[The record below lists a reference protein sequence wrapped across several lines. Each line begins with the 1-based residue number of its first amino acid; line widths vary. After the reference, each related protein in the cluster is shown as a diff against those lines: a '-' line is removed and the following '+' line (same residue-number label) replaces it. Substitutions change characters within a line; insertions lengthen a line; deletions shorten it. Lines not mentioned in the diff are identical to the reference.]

1 MYLSFALTPL
11 LSYNGTDRGVVFMKK
26 TSFFYSVC
34 ILAIPVALQSMLQA
48 SFGVVDQIMIGQLGS
63 VDVTAVG
70 LAGKFT
76 GIFNVMVSAVSAVA
90 GIMISQYMGQKNRA
104 EVKRSLTVNLILALG
119 VAFIFTVLCAVL
131 PKEIMNLY
139 TEDEAVVDAAGGYL
153 FITALGFLAAAGS
166 TILSTMLRCMEKA
179 SLPLYAGIV
188 AAAVNTGLNYVLIF
202 GKFGFPEC
210 GITGAAVA
218 TLISQ
223 AVNFI
228 LIFIMYIRYGKVTAA
243 EPDEVRGMGK
253 FNYKQYLTMLMPI
266 LICEFM
272 WSVGENIYAGIYG
285 HLGTDACA
293 AMTLTNPI
301 QSLTIG
307 ALSGFSQA
315 AGIIIG
321 KRLGDGEFDKAYIA
335 SKKLILYG
343 AVGSLIFSVIIVFI
357 MPYYVKIYNVDE
369 NVRQI
374 TVQIL
379 TAYAL
384 VVPFKVLNM
393 IVGGGIL
400 RSGGKTK
407 YIMVIDII
415 GTWIFG
421 VPLGLLSAF
430 VFCLSIPYVYFILSL
445 EECVRLGISLIVL
458 HRRNWMNTLKT

>member
-1 MYLSFALTPL
+1 
-11 LSYNGTDRGVVFMKK
+11 MKK
-26 TSFFYSVC
+26 SSFLYSVC

-48 SFGVVDQIMIGQLGS
+48 SFGVVDQVMIGQLGS

-90 GIMISQYMGQKNRA
+90 GIMISQYIGQKNRA
-104 EVKRSLTVNLILALG
+104 EVRRSLTVNLMIAIG
-119 VAFIFTVLCAVL
+119 VAVIFTVLCAVM
-131 PKEIMNLY
+131 PRQIMGLY
-139 TEDEAVVDAAGGYL
+139 IEDKAAVESAGGYL
-153 FITALGFLAAAGS
+153 FITAWGFVTTSGA
-166 TILSTMLRCMEKA
+166 TIISTMLRCMEKA
-179 SLPLYAGIV
+179 SLPLYAGI
-188 AAAVNTGLNYVLIF
+188 AAAVVNTGLNYLLIF
-202 GKFGFPEC
+202 GKFGFPEL
-210 GITGAAVA
+210 GITGAAIA

-228 LIFIMYIRYGKVTAA
+228 LILVMYIKYRNFLGKTNGSGNIA
-243 EPDEVRGMGK
+243 K

-266 LICEFM
+266 LFSEFM
-272 WSVGENIYAGIYG
+272 WSFGENVYAGIYG

-307 ALSGFSQA
+307 ALCGLSQA

-321 KRLGDGEFDKAYIA
+321 KKLGDGEFDGAYNA

-343 AVGSLIFSVIIVFI
+343 AVGSLIFSVIIVLI
-357 MPYYVKIYNVDE
+357 MPYYVMIYNVDE
-369 NVRQI
+369 YVRNL

-400 RSGGKTK
+400 RSGGKTQ
-407 YIMVIDII
+407 YIMFIDII

-421 VPLGLLSAF
+421 VPLGFLSAF
-430 VFCLSIPYVYFILSL
+430 VFGLSIPYVYFILSL
-445 EECVRLGISLIVL
+445 EECVRLGISLVVL
-458 HRRNWMNTLKT
+458 HRRNWMNTLKS